1 MEIRTDLAIEK
12 EEFITNENKEG
23 IIKRQRTTEKTK
35 ITEIEIT
42 DKSCEE
48 KIGKPAGK
56 YITIEMDELS
66 YDDKLIDDR
75 LKSLTAEI
83 TRLLPKGKGSVL
95 VAGVGNESITP
106 DALGPECAKHIFST
120 RHISSELKKEIGLEE
135 LNPVC
140 ALATGVLGQT
150 GIETGEIIKSVV
162 DTVRPKAVIVIDAL
176 AAAGLNRLGKTV
188 QLTDTG
194 ITPGSG
200 VGNSRA
206 EISEK
211 TLGVPVIAV
220 GVPTVVDAITLTK
233 DITKT
238 ADFDNISDETENMI
252 VTPREIDTVIKHA
265 ARLLALSI
273 NCALQPEIDPELI
286 LSVV

>member
-1 MEIRTDLAIEK
+1 MNIRTDLAIEK
-12 EEFITNENKEG
+12 EEFITGNNTKG
-23 IIKRQRTTEKTK
+23 IVKKRKTTEKTK
-35 ITEIEIT
+35 VTEIEIT
-42 DKSCEE
+42 DRASEE
-48 KIGKPAGK
+48 KIGKPMGK
-56 YITIEMDELS
+56 YITVEMDELS
-66 YDDKLIDDR
+66 YDSELLDDR
-75 LKSLTAEI
+75 LKSLKAEI
-83 TRLLPKGKGSVL
+83 IKLLPEKEGTVL
-95 VAGVGNESITP
+95 VAGIGNESITP
-106 DALGPECAKHIFST
+106 DALGPKCAKLIFST
-120 RHISSELKKEIGLEE
+120 RHIDSNLKQEIGLEE

-162 DTVRPKAVIVIDAL
+162 NTVNPKAVIVIDAL

-206 EISEK
+206 EINEK
-211 TLGVPVIAV
+211 TLGVPVIAI

-233 DITKT
+233 DITKV
-238 ADFDNISDETENMI
+238 AEFNRDSAETENMI
-252 VTPREIDTVIKHA
+252 VTPREIDTVIERA
-265 ARLLALSI
+265 ARLLALAI
-273 NCALQPEIDPELI
+273 NCALQPEMDPELL

>member
-1 MEIRTDLAIEK
+1 MNIRTDLAIEK
-12 EEFITNENKEG
+12 EEFITGEKSAG
-23 IIKRQRTTEKTK
+23 IVKSERTTEKTR
-35 ITEIEIT
+35 ITEIEIK
-42 DKSCEE
+42 DGESER
-48 KIGKPAGK
+48 KIGKPVGR
-56 YITIEMDELS
+56 YITVEMDELS
-66 YDDKLIDDR
+66 YDSELLDDR
-75 LKSLTAEI
+75 LTSLSNEI
-83 TRLLPKGKGSVL
+83 KKLLPKGEDAVL
-95 VAGVGNESITP
+95 VVGIGNESITP
-106 DALGPECAKHIFST
+106 DALGPRCARLIFST
-120 RHISSELKKEIGLEE
+120 RHIDSKLKREIGLEN

-150 GIETGEIIKSVV
+150 GIETGEIIKSVSEAV
-162 DTVRPKAVIVIDAL
+162 KPKAVIVIDAL
-176 AAAGLNRLGKTV
+176 AAAQLNRLGKTV

-220 GVPTVVDAITLTK
+220 GIPTVVDAVTLTR

-238 ADFDNISDETENMI
+238 AEFNENGAESENMI
-252 VTPREIDTVIKHA
+252 VTPREIDTVIDRA
-265 ARLLALSI
+265 ARLLALAV
-273 NCALQPEIDPELI
+273 NCALQPDIEPELL

>member
-12 EEFITNENKEG
+12 EEFITEENKG
-23 IIKRQRTTEKTK
+23 GLIKRQRETEKTR

-48 KIGKPAGK
+48 KIGKPVGK

-75 LKSLTAEI
+75 LKCLTAEI
-83 TRLLPKGKGSVL
+83 AKLLPKEDGTVL
-95 VAGVGNESITP
+95 VAGIGNESITP
-106 DALGPECAKHIFST
+106 DALGPECAKQIFST
-120 RHISSELKKEIGLEE
+120 RHISSELKKEIGLEK

-162 DTVRPKAVIVIDAL
+162 KTVNPKAVIVIDAL

-233 DITKT
+233 DITKR
-238 ADFDNISDETENMI
+238 ADFNNLSDQTENMI

-265 ARLLALSI
+265 AQLLALSV

>member
-1 MEIRTDLAIEK
+1 MCYRTDLAIEK
-12 EEFITNENKEG
+12 EEFITNESPKG
-23 IIKRQRTTEKTK
+23 IVKNERTTEKTR

-42 DKSCEE
+42 DSESQE
-48 KIGKPAGK
+48 KIGKPIGK
-56 YITIEMDELS
+56 YITVEMDELS
-66 YDDKLIDDR
+66 YDSELLDDR
-75 LKSLTAEI
+75 LTSLANEI
-83 TRLLPKGKGSVL
+83 TNLLPKTEGTVL
-95 VAGVGNESITP
+95 VAGIGNESITP
-106 DALGPECAKHIFST
+106 DALGPKCAKLIFST
-120 RHISSELKKEIGLEE
+120 RHIDSKLKHEIGLEG

-150 GIETGEIIKSVV
+150 GIETGEIIKSVASV
-162 DTVRPKAVIVIDAL
+162 VKPKAVIVIDAL
-176 AAAGLNRLGKTV
+176 AAAQLNRLGKTV

-211 TLGVPVIAV
+211 TLGVPVIAI
-220 GVPTVVDAITLTK
+220 GVPTVVDAVTLTR

-238 ADFDNISDETENMI
+238 AEFNNNSEESENMI
-252 VTPREIDTVIKHA
+252 VTPREIDTVIDRA
-265 ARLLALSI
+265 AKLLALAI
-273 NCALQPEIDPELI
+273 NCALQPDIEPDLL